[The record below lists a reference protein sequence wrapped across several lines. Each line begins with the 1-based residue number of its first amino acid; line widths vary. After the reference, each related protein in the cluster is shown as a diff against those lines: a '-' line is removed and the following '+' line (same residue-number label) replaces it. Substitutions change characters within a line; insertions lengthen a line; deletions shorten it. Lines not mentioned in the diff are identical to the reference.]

1 MTGPGP
7 DGRFAWEDPLNLDD
21 QLAEDERHIRD
32 MARAY
37 AQDKLMPRILEANRH
52 EKFDRRI
59 VNEMGELGMLGS
71 TLHGYSIARTPIHR
85 DVWRTADMRHAYPCC
100 ERKKARGWGEYYR
113 RPSRVSTGKLV
124 PVPAQDRFRPEKRVK
139 QI

>member
-7 DGRFAWEDPLNLDD
+7 EGRFAWEDPLNLDD

-71 TLHGYSIARTPIHR
+71 TLHGYGCARAENMGITPERILNSLPA
-85 DVWRTADMRHAYPCC
+85 DGFLGRTRQP
-100 ERKKARGWGEYYR
+100 RGV
-113 RPSRVSTGKLV
+113 RP
-124 PVPAQDRFRPEKRVK
+124 RPRPLDSQPRSPGVVAFFLHVL
-139 QI
+139 